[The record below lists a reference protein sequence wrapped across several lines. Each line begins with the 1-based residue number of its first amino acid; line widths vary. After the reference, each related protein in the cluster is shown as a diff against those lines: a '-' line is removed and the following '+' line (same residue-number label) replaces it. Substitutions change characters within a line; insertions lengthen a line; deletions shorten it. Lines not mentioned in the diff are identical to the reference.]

1 MSTAKIAELVERA
14 TRRAKRVAAAR
25 DHGEQGKE
33 QDVKM
38 PRTHEKPENEGPK
51 PARRKQPPEAAEEVQ
66 NIAKQRY
73 EAAKKDQEALTT
85 PMNKKIKKSPS
96 AVDDEASQPKLSRA
110 IQSKQ
115 VLGADTEAK
124 SQVTHPAAK
133 STAVKA
139 KAAPTKPVKDETESA
154 TAPNTPQ
161 TQAIRECLR
170 RKSTD
175 NFHSTPGR
183 PSPAPSTPTS
193 TATPNSGA
201 NAAGVIAQQ
210 GTPTQQTE
218 NTQKSQQP
226 DDAQE
231 ESSDTD
237 EEEIARLAR
246 VAKAKREARARYMR
260 FSRSLTS
267 PRTPKEVQRAGRAAA
282 HNSPMLQVLM
292 EQWTACGGIWSES
305 EMFLQM
311 RQKRKNRSYGSRRW
325 MCLAEL
331 AAKFG
336 SQETAR
342 QIVAAKENDS
352 EACKNQIR
360 PNPDLHGVDTPE
372 TRQYLVW
379 DREGTEESVDHV
391 TGTLF
396 RAADRDDADNDPP
409 RGRSK
414 TRSKKKNTAKA
425 GKAKDKKKKKKA
437 SRSTST
443 SSSASSK
450 SASSSSK
457 ISSSDGEAKKK
468 RDKGKK
474 VKKAKGDKKRK
485 QRKASKS
492 KSSSKSES
500 AEEPTETEAQKRK
513 RLQKEEA
520 KAEREKKQEA
530 EKEKRRQEKEK
541 TDAFK
546 KDQRKGNQALTKL
559 GLAIAKGSNIDGSLQ
574 KMSPSVVTAIMA
586 EVKPHISALKTSRQK
601 LQKSVDEA
609 KVDQLG
615 SLYADIDCA
624 NNKLDVFN
632 KFLAAYNVK

>member
-51 PARRKQPPEAAEEVQ
+51 PARRKQPPEADSDASTVPASAEEVQ

-175 NFHSTPGR
+175 NFHRTPGR
-183 PSPAPSTPTS
+183 PSPAPSTSTS

-246 VAKAKREARARYMR
+246 VAKAKREAHARYMR

-391 TGTLF
+391 TETLF

-530 EKEKRRQEKEK
+530 
-541 TDAFK
+541 
-546 KDQRKGNQALTKL
+546 LTKL

>member
-1 MSTAKIAELVERA
+1 MPLCEWAWLCNLFAPDSDASTV
-14 TRRAKRVAAAR
+14 
-25 DHGEQGKE
+25 
-33 QDVKM
+33 
-38 PRTHEKPENEGPK
+38 
-51 PARRKQPPEAAEEVQ
+51 PASAEEVQ

-267 PRTPKEVQRAGRAAA
+267 SLVQ
-282 HNSPMLQVLM
+282 
-292 EQWTACGGIWSES
+292 
-305 EMFLQM
+305 
-311 RQKRKNRSYGSRRW
+311 
-325 MCLAEL
+325 
-331 AAKFG
+331 FG
-336 SQETAR
+336 SYSIQ
-342 QIVAAKENDS
+342 
-352 EACKNQIR
+352 
-360 PNPDLHGVDTPE
+360 PL
-372 TRQYLVW
+372 L
-379 DREGTEESVDHV
+379 
-391 TGTLF
+391 
-396 RAADRDDADNDPP
+396 
-409 RGRSK
+409 
-414 TRSKKKNTAKA
+414 
-425 GKAKDKKKKKKA
+425 
-437 SRSTST
+437 
-443 SSSASSK
+443 
-450 SASSSSK
+450 
-457 ISSSDGEAKKK
+457 
-468 RDKGKK
+468 
-474 VKKAKGDKKRK
+474 
-485 QRKASKS
+485 
-492 KSSSKSES
+492 
-500 AEEPTETEAQKRK
+500 
-513 RLQKEEA
+513 
-520 KAEREKKQEA
+520 
-530 EKEKRRQEKEK
+530 
-541 TDAFK
+541 
-546 KDQRKGNQALTKL
+546 
-559 GLAIAKGSNIDGSLQ
+559 
-574 KMSPSVVTAIMA
+574 
-586 EVKPHISALKTSRQK
+586 
-601 LQKSVDEA
+601 
-609 KVDQLG
+609 
-615 SLYADIDCA
+615 
-624 NNKLDVFN
+624 
-632 KFLAAYNVK
+632 